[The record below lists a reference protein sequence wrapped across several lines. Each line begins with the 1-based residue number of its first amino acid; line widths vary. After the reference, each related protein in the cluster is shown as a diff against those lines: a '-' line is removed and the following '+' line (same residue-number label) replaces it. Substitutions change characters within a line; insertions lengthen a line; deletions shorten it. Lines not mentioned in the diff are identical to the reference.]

1 MAKSNAEIRAAVRTA
16 EARISRYRGED
27 NRDDAARNEGREEDR
42 ADITSL
48 LVAAHEA
55 ATSLEDDLETLRECL
70 SPVMDAVGVVSE
82 DVMDSDDSIAPA
94 IKKLEHLVKRISDA
108 GRAVRFLTR
117 SARI

>member
-1 MAKSNAEIRAAVRTA
+1 MAKSNAELRAAARTA
-16 EARISRYRGED
+16 EARVRRYSVED
-27 NRDDAARNEGREEDR
+27 NRDDAVRNEEREEDR

-70 SPVMDAVGVVSE
+70 SPVMDPVGIVGEE
-82 DVMDSDDSIAPA
+82 DRDSDDSIAPA
-94 IKKLEHLVKRISDA
+94 IKKLEHLVKRINDA
-108 GRAVRFLTR
+108 GRAIRFLTR